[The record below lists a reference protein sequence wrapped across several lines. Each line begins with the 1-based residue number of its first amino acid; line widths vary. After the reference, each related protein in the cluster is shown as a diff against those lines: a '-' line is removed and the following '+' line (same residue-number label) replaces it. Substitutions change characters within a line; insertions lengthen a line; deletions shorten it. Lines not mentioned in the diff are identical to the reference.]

1 MTTIPQVNSANPH
14 QQLLGLLWQFKGL
27 LCAGLLLMLVT
38 VATQLSFPH
47 LLSVFIDKINQPEPG
62 WLSQLL
68 PLMAGLALLQAVTG
82 AWRFYL
88 FQLVGYRLVAQVRQ
102 DLLRILLGQPIAFF
116 DQHHAAVLTSRL
128 SADTEQLHDNLVMG
142 LTMSLRSA
150 LVFIGAFIMLV
161 SISWQL
167 SLVLIISLPLYLWQG
182 SWLGS
187 RLGQLSEQI
196 QQQQAHCSQQ
206 AQEFFSQVRLLRSFD
221 QQAYAQRRY
230 SQATAAWFDSARQ
243 CSRQIGWYQGLSVL
257 LMLGSLLVTIWI
269 GSGLINSGQLSI
281 GALSG
286 FVIYAGMLTGA
297 SNSMSDLWSQWMRTV
312 GATREIMQYL
322 AIDKQPAVA
331 PGQPHQ
337 LRGAVRFE
345 QVDFS
350 YPSRCDLPALQQVS
364 FTVSVGM
371 KVAIVGASGAGKS
384 TITNLLLGFYS
395 PDGGQILFDGVSQAT
410 LDLPRLRRQIAL
422 VEQEPSLLS
431 GTIFD
436 NIAFGVADRTVSQ
449 AEVETAAKLAQAHTF
464 ITQFAAGYQSEVGE
478 QGLQLSGGQR
488 QRIAIA
494 RALLKDPAIL
504 ILDEAT
510 SALDADNEALLQQ
523 ALQPLLQ
530 NRTTFI
536 IAHRLSTVR
545 DADLVLVMQHGK
557 LIEQG
562 QPAQLLNN
570 PRSAFWQLMH
580 HQLGLPTIAIAG

>member
-1 MTTIPQVNSANPH
+1 MKTIPPVNSTNPH

-47 LLSVFIDKINQPEPG
+47 LLAVFIDKLNQPEPG

-68 PLMAGLALLQAVTG
+68 PLMALLALLQAVAG
-82 AWRFYL
+82 SWRFYL
-88 FQLVGYRLVAQVRQ
+88 FQLVGYGLVARVRQ
-102 DLLRILLGQPIAFF
+102 DLLRILLGQPMAFF
-116 DQHHAAVLTSRL
+116 DQHHAAALTSRL
-128 SADTEQLHDNLVMG
+128 SADAEQLHDNLVMG

-150 LVFIGAFIMLV
+150 LVFIGAFFMLL

-167 SLVLIISLPLYLWQG
+167 SLVLVVFIPLYLWQG

-187 RLGQLSEQI
+187 RLSKTSEQI
-196 QQQQAHCSQQ
+196 QQQQAHCNQQ
-206 AQEFFSQVRLLRSFD
+206 AQEYFSQVRLLRGFD

-230 SQATAAWFDSARQ
+230 NQATATWFDSARQ
-243 CSRQIGWYQGLSVL
+243 CARQVGWYQGLSVM
-257 LMLGSLLVTIWI
+257 LMLGSLLLTIWV
-269 GSGLINSGQLSI
+269 GSGLITSGQLSI

-297 SNSMSDLWSQWMRTV
+297 SSAMSDLWSEWMRTV

-322 AIDKQPAVA
+322 AIDKQPAAA

-337 LRGAVRFE
+337 LKGAVRFE

-350 YPSRCDLPALQQVS
+350 YPSRSDQPALQQVS
-364 FTVSVGM
+364 FAVSAGM

-384 TITNLLLGFYS
+384 TITNLLLGFYT

-410 LDLPRLRRQIAL
+410 LDLPQLRRQIAL

-431 GTIFD
+431 GSIFD

-449 AEVETAAKLAQAHTF
+449 AEVEAAAKLAQAHAF
-464 ITQFAAGYQSEVGE
+464 ITQFAAGYQTEVGE

-545 DADLVLVMQHGK
+545 DADLVLVLQHGK
-557 LIEQG
+557 LIELG

-580 HQLGLPTIAIAG
+580 HQLGFTTIAVAG